1 MALPRLKL
9 LLLSEESGYTLWWTK
24 AGKLKPSVNGMIQQ
38 HTSTPPFLDGYIRF
52 ESVLYP
58 GKYLLVEEMDNVMQL
73 TAGVPID
80 SEGSGLDKY
89 SIHEWEQI
97 FLSDPVKSA
106 FKVTGLN
113 GTVCLLALH
122 GRVWW
127 SCRPLWQRNSVWLD
141 CKLEISLLLTY
152 RRIFYSPRR
161 HENFIYI
168 WDKIIYS
175 FI

>member
-1 MALPRLKL
+1 
-9 LLLSEESGYTLWWTK
+9 
-24 AGKLKPSVNGMIQQ
+24 MIQQ

-52 ESVLYP
+52 ESMLYP

-89 SIHEWEQI
+89 SIHKWEQI

-113 GTVCLLALH
+113 GTVCFLAFDEF
-122 GRVWW
+122 GEVVG
-127 SCRPLWQRNSVWLD
+127 SCDNV
-141 CKLEISLLLTY
+141 TA
-152 RRIFYSPRR
+152 
-161 HENFIYI
+161 
-168 WDKIIYS
+168 
-175 FI
+175 